1 MNACWFFMGSS
12 FVLTFSVMFVT
23 GFFLLLFWLCPFLK
37 NQIVWFGFVFRL
49 FGVLFFLFLTY
60 Q

>member
-1 MNACWFFMGSS
+1 MISCWFFVGSY
-12 FVLTFSVMFVT
+12 FVLIFCVVLVT
-23 GFFLLLFWLCPFLK
+23 GFFLLLFYLCLFLE

-49 FGVLFFLFLTY
+49 FCVLCFLFLTY